1 MKRLPQD
8 DLDAAIDLAEDCFRS
23 LRGARMFLTGCT
35 GFFGVW
41 LLETF
46 RRADERL
53 GLGLDLTLLSRSPET
68 FVGQHPHLAADDRLR
83 YLTGD
88 VRCFDHP
95 PGSFSHV
102 IHGATT
108 NARETFSG
116 EDPFKKFDTVA
127 MGTRRVLEFCEH
139 RAVPDMLYIGSGAVY
154 GRRTTPEP
162 IAETDLLA
170 PDPLDVGMTLGHA
183 KRVAELFCAMTA
195 ARSPVRIKIA
205 RCFSFVGPQL
215 PLDIHYAIGNF
226 IADAVVG
233 RPITVTGTGL
243 PVRSYMYMSDLVAW
257 LVTILVRGAA
267 SRPYNVGSE
276 NGMTIHEVAARVA
289 EASGYPLE
297 MIAATQPP
305 PAAGGGDRYV
315 PSTSRARVELNL
327 PETVSLSS
335 AIVKTLTFQAR
346 EGRSVGR

>member
-1 MKRLPQD
+1 MKPLPQE

-95 PGSFSHV
+95 PGNFSHI

-108 NARETFSG
+108 NARETFAG
-116 EDPFKKFDTVA
+116 EDPFRKFDTVA
-127 MGTRRVLEFCEH
+127 MGTRRVLEFCDQ
-139 RAVPDMLYIGSGAVY
+139 RAVPDMLYVGSGAVY

-162 IAETDLLA
+162 IVETDLLA
-170 PDPLDVGMTLGHA
+170 PNPLDVGMTLGHA

-195 ARSPVRIKIA
+195 ARCPIRIKIA

-226 IADAVVG
+226 IADALAG
-233 RPITVTGTGL
+233 RPITVTGTGR
-243 PVRSYMYMSDLVAW
+243 PVRSYLYMSDLVTW
-257 LVTILVRGAA
+257 LVTILVRGE
-267 SRPYNVGSE
+267 SLRPYNVGSQDGRSMLE
-276 NGMTIHEVAARVA
+276 LARVVA
-289 EASGYPLE
+289 TIADQSVVPLACPEGAPPTSAGDSYVPATDRAIEELGLRQSLPLE
-297 MIAATQPP
+297 
-305 PAAGGGDRYV
+305 
-315 PSTSRARVELNL
+315 
-327 PETVSLSS
+327 LS
-335 AIVKTLTFQAR
+335 IRKTLAYH
-346 EGRSVGR
+346 SSMAVKS

>member
-1 MKRLPQD
+1 MKPLPQE

-23 LRGARMFLTGCT
+23 LGGARMFLTGCT

-53 GLGLDLTLLSRSPET
+53 GLGLDLTLLSRSPER
-68 FVGQHPHLAADDRLR
+68 FIGDHPHLAADHRLR
-83 YLTGD
+83 YVRGD
-88 VRCFDHP
+88 VRSFDFP
-95 PGSFSHV
+95 AGSFSHV

-108 NARETFSG
+108 NARETFAG
-116 EDPFKKFDTVA
+116 EDPFRKFDTVA
-127 MGTRRVLEFCEH
+127 MGTRRVLEFCEQ
-139 RAVPDMLYIGSGAVY
+139 RSVPDMLYIGSGAVY

-162 IAETDLLA
+162 IVETDLVA

-195 ARSPVRIKIA
+195 ARSPIRIKIA

-226 IADAVVG
+226 IADALAG
-233 RPITVTGTGL
+233 RPITIKGDGS
-243 PVRSYMYMSDLVAW
+243 PVRSYLYTSDLVAW
-257 LVTILVRGAA
+257 LVTILIRGAT

-276 NGMTIHEVAARVA
+276 DGMTIRGVATLVA
-289 EASGYPLE
+289 EAGNCAVESPGSPHPTPVT
-297 MIAATQPP
+297 AA
-305 PAAGGGDRYV
+305 ADSYL
-315 PSTSRARVELNL
+315 PSTERARGELGL
-327 PETVSLSS
+327 SETVPLHA
-335 AIVKTLTFQAR
+335 AIVKTVTYHR
-346 EGRSVGR
+346 C